1 MDQQARRDH
10 WEEFYATHPEQDL
23 SWYESEPALS
33 LEMIRK
39 CVRSLRDSIIDIG
52 GGSSRLVD
60 CLVADGYHAITVL
73 DICSRAL
80 KMARVRLGD
89 KAHGV
94 QWIESDVLGWNCT
107 SRFDIWH
114 DRATYHFLTEAKDR
128 QAYAVLATRA
138 IKKGGALIVANFA
151 VDGPRSCSGL
161 PTYQASAQMIATD
174 FGPSFALEESRLHE
188 HLTPRGN
195 KQRFQICLLRRG

>member
-33 LEMIRK
+33 LEMIRN
-39 CVRSLRDSIIDIG
+39 CSRSQRDSIIDIG

-60 CLVADGYHAITVL
+60 CLVADGYDAVTVL
-73 DICSRAL
+73 DISSRAL
-80 KMARVRLGD
+80 KMARVRLGNQVQ
-89 KAHGV
+89 GI

-114 DRATYHFLTEAKDR
+114 DRATYHFLTEADDR
-128 QAYAVLATRA
+128 NAYAALASKA
-138 IKKGGALIVANFA
+138 VKKGGALIVANFA
-151 VDGPRSCSGL
+151 LDGPRSCSGL
-161 PTYQASAQMIATD
+161 PTYQANAQMIAAD
-174 FGPSFALEESRLHE
+174 FGSSFVLEESRLHE

-195 KQRFQICLLRRG
+195 KQRFQVSLLRRR